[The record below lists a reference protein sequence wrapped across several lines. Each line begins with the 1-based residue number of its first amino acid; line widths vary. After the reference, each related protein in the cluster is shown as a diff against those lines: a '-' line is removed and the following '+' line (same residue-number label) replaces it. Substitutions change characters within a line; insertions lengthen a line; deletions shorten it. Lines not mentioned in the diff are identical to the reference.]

1 MYNKDKKININGYI
15 AYYYPEHPKAYSNGC
30 VYEHIL
36 VAEQILGRFL
46 NPEECVHHIDFDRAN
61 NKASNLM
68 IFATKSDHTAFHQG
82 VKAVLSKNG
91 TYICPDKTIKIKS
104 DRKDICPICGINLKS
119 STSNMCLDC
128 YNIERTKNIP
138 SKNVL
143 IKLKETLTNIKIAEL
158 YNVSD
163 RTVGKWLAKY
173 NIPSKIKKDI
183 I

>member
-46 NPEECVHHIDFDRAN
+46 NSEECVHHIDFDRAN

-82 VKAVLSKNG
+82 VKAVLSENG

-104 DRKDICPICGINLKS
+104 DRKDVCPICGINLKS

-163 RTVGKWLAKY
+163 RAVGKWLAKY
-173 NIPSKIKKDI
+173 NIPSKIKKT
-183 I
+183 